1 MVMISESFKQRATTQ
16 MKLPEV
22 VVELTP
28 KALTQLK
35 SFFKGGKKIMGIF
48 KSLIL

>member
-1 MVMISESFKQRATTQ
+1 

-28 KALTQLK
+28 KAFTQLK
-35 SFFKGGKKIMGIF
+35 SFFKEGKKDNGDF
-48 KSLIL
+48 